1 MIFTK
6 TKEKVITSEDI
17 QNDMIFELNLIFG
30 RDFSAAKQKVNNLKS
45 ENEVVIKKASLL
57 NKLGFG
63 NTPTAKNV
71 EQLEKDLNKKQQE
84 IELEQKD
91 IELTNKYR
99 IEYPGYKFIPTKVF
113 DDVCERYNLYTS
125 TPERYIKEV
134 PDKNLQEIEN
144 FIGKYGTVWQRIG
157 TFVMEGGK
165 TIEKESKHREE
176 VENVE
181 SMKGYLFGSYY
192 YTNIVET
199 AKIDITAP
207 IDHFNLDKSEISGRV
222 IRDIKVEDP
231 IVSRPVE
238 GGRIIISVW
247 DKEADI
253 PEIKNNEWN

>member
-6 TKEKVITSEDI
+6 KKEKVITSEDI
-17 QNDMIFELNLIFG
+17 QSDMISELNLIFG
-30 RDFSAAKQKVNNLKS
+30 RDFSAAKTKINTLKN
-45 ENEVVIKKASLL
+45 ENEGVIKKASLL
-57 NKLGFG
+57 SKLGFG

-71 EQLEKDLNKKQQE
+71 ERLEKDLNKKQQE

-134 PDKNLQEIEN
+134 PDKNLEEIDN
-144 FIGKYGTVWQRIG
+144 FIGKYGTVWLKYSRWRGSGRQ
-157 TFVMEGGK
+157 TLEQ
-165 TIEKESKHREE
+165 ESKEE
-176 VENVE
+176 IFLSEFEMANAHT
-181 SMKGYLFGSYY
+181 SYRIK
-192 YTNIVET
+192 NS

-207 IDHFNLDKSEISGRV
+207 LGHFNLDKSEISGRV
-222 IRDIKVEDP
+222 IRDMKVKDP
-231 IVSRPVE
+231 IVSRTVE